1 MLRRSSVY
9 VISRGTSYPQSQ
21 RTGGKWNVLHTT
33 RVYLPEGSGVM
44 ALLKPWP
51 LDPAEAR
58 KFTSKSE
65 AEAVRASFGFP
76 EQYQIET
83 LGPRL

>member
-1 MLRRSSVY
+1 
-9 VISRGTSYPQSQ
+9 
-21 RTGGKWNVLHTT
+21 
-33 RVYLPEGSGVM
+33 M